1 LLESRKDRSP
11 RTSIFRYAAG
21 YDVVIIGSFYG
32 HPSFLRRFGE
42 TAEDGTRYIPAQWQS
57 ALSNGSSAGGI
68 IGLMING
75 WAAERF
81 GPKQVYLAGM
91 VAMVGAIFITF
102 FANSL
107 GKSRVEP
114 HCVL

>member
-1 LLESRKDRSP
+1 
-11 RTSIFRYAAG
+11 
-21 YDVVIIGSFYG
+21 
-32 HPSFLRRFGE
+32 
-42 TAEDGTRYIPAQWQS
+42 
-57 ALSNGSSAGGI
+57 
-68 IGLMING
+68 MING

-107 GKSRVEP
+107 GTFLCGIPNGQV
-114 HCVL
+114 

>member
-1 LLESRKDRSP
+1 MSGC
-11 RTSIFRYAAG
+11 AAG

-107 GKSRVEP
+107 GTPHVEP
-114 HCVL
+114 LLRTVG

>member
-1 LLESRKDRSP
+1 
-11 RTSIFRYAAG
+11 
-21 YDVVIIGSFYG
+21 
-32 HPSFLRRFGE
+32 
-42 TAEDGTRYIPAQWQS
+42 
-57 ALSNGSSAGGI
+57 
-68 IGLMING
+68 MING

-107 GKSRVEP
+107 GESSTHPAQLGSAR
-114 HCVL
+114 LDSGGSTL

>member
-1 LLESRKDRSP
+1 
-11 RTSIFRYAAG
+11 
-21 YDVVIIGSFYG
+21 
-32 HPSFLRRFGE
+32 
-42 TAEDGTRYIPAQWQS
+42 
-57 ALSNGSSAGGI
+57 
-68 IGLMING
+68 MING

-107 GKSRVEP
+107 GTPYVEP
-114 HCVL
+114 LVRDVS